1 MPARLATSRSS
12 CRTHDSAFARIWYM
26 YSCTIGKLYSLIT
39 SAFVHEASKREV
51 KLSRVRRYAHGRV
64 KAVSLYDSPR
74 FALGK
79 GPTDSI
85 SNSRTTLFNFGKMKG
100 RGGGV
105 GGEKGPLT
113 ALRSLSTSLKLRQPL
128 PPSYLAGLSTIK
140 SHNPSRSNLPRVTIL
155 KDTISAPSS
164 KILTEVGGMDPGRIP
179 PTSA

>member
-1 MPARLATSRSS
+1 
-12 CRTHDSAFARIWYM
+12 M

-85 SNSRTTLFNFGKMKG
+85 SNPRTTLFNFGKMKG
-100 RGGGV
+100 RGGGGRGGKRPTDRFKIAFNV
-105 GGEKGPLT
+105 FKIATAAATFIPRRPLHHQIPQPVPIEFASSDDLEGHDLRALFEDTDGGRGHGSWEDPPHVRVMSPRGGEK
-113 ALRSLSTSLKLRQPL
+113 
-128 PPSYLAGLSTIK
+128 YDFGLVS
-140 SHNPSRSNLPRVTIL
+140 
-155 KDTISAPSS
+155 
-164 KILTEVGGMDPGRIP
+164 G
-179 PTSA
+179 